1 MGPASAGIV
10 TPVIA
15 VTNHRDP
22 AHGFPRVIWREFHR
36 QYRGLSDRMD
46 CLERS
51 KPSYRDF
58 EAFVVK
64 VKQSGFQLLA

>member
-1 MGPASAGIV
+1 
-10 TPVIA
+10 
-15 VTNHRDP
+15 
-22 AHGFPRVIWREFHR
+22 
-36 QYRGLSDRMD
+36 MD